1 MYYVPGHG
9 TENTQTYTNYKREE
23 EQRKKSTLVHLFG
36 DGLFPNTTLKEPPVF
51 LTLKPCLIA
60 HMQIKTSLFIVSS
73 TLGPYLVSVLRKNSS
88 FISLI

>member
-1 MYYVPGHG
+1 M
-9 TENTQTYTNYKREE
+9 QTTKEKRGRE
-23 EQRKKSTLVHLFG
+23 KSTLLQLSE

-60 HMQIKTSLFIVSS
+60 HVQIKTSLFVVSS